1 MTAVA
6 RTTATA
12 RYASTSSQPT
22 LRMGSKGA
30 AVTQLQQKLKAAGFN
45 PGAADGD
52 FGPKTL
58 AAVQAFQRAR
68 GLAADGVVGPA
79 TWGKLGASGASG
91 PAPSSGGSPQPTIR
105 QGSKGAAVTLL
116 QQKLKGAGFNPGAV
130 DGDFGPGTAAAVRS
144 FQRAKGLSADGVVGP
159 ATWGKLGLRGSG
171 VAGPS
176 APGGGS
182 STVGYVNGVA
192 RNITLSG
199 IPNGKQM
206 RTDAAAA
213 YNRMYAA
220 ARSDGVT
227 LTPVSGFRTM
237 EQQRYLYSLYLQGR
251 GNLAARPG
259 YSNHQGGIAVDIS
272 TNSAVNNWLANHA
285 AAYGFRRTVPSE
297 IWHFEYR
304 P

>member
-1 MTAVA
+1 MTTVS

-30 AVTQLQQKLKAAGFN
+30 SVSQLQQKLKNAGFN
-45 PGAADGD
+45 PGPVDGD

-58 AAVQAFQRAR
+58 AAVKAFQRSK
-68 GLAADGVVGPA
+68 GIGVDGIVGPI
-79 TWGKLGASGASG
+79 TWGKLGVSGSSG
-91 PAPSSGGSPQPTIR
+91 PAP
-105 QGSKGAAVTLL
+105 
-116 QQKLKGAGFNPGAV
+116 
-130 DGDFGPGTAAAVRS
+130 
-144 FQRAKGLSADGVVGP
+144 
-159 ATWGKLGLRGSG
+159 
-171 VAGPS
+171 

-182 STVGYVNGVA
+182 HVSGYVNGVA
-192 RNITLSG
+192 RNITVSG
-199 IPNGKQM
+199 IPNGKTM

-220 ARSDGVT
+220 ARRDGVT

-272 TNSAVNNWLANHA
+272 TNSAVNSWLSRHA
-285 AAYGFRRTVPSE
+285 SQYGFRRTVPSE